1 MRHQP
6 TEAEERLWLLLRDR
20 RFALHKFRRQ
30 FPIAPFIV
38 DFVCLDVRLIIEA
51 DGSQHAD
58 SARDLSRDA
67 YLRGQNFRL
76 LRLWNNDILARPNEV
91 MDAIWAALHE
101 ARV

>member
-1 MRHQP
+1 MRHRS
-6 TEAEERLWLLLRDR
+6 TDAEERLWLLLRDR
-20 RFALHKFRRQ
+20 RFAFHKFRRQ

-38 DFVCLDVRLIIEA
+38 DFVCLDARLIIEA
-51 DGSQHAD
+51 DGSQHIE
-58 SARDLSRDA
+58 SARDVSRDA

-101 ARV
+101 GRG